1 MARKLILASASPHR
15 RAMLE
20 NAGLTIE
27 AAASEIDERAVEAAL
42 GDEACDGELLAGVLA
57 EAKAA
62 AVAESHA
69 DCLVIGCDQTLTLDG
84 EILHKAADMEQARRN
99 LLRLSGGTHH
109 LNSAVALA
117 SNGETLWR
125 HTAIA
130 RMTMRELDPA
140 YVGRYLSSAGP
151 AVLGSV
157 GCYQIEAKGINLF
170 ERVEGDFFTIVGLPL
185 IPLLAEL
192 RRLGEIDG

>member
-1 MARKLILASASPHR
+1 
-15 RAMLE
+15 MLE
-20 NAGLTIE
+20 SAGLAIE
-27 AAASEIDERAVEAAL
+27 AIASEIDERAVEAAL
-42 GDEACDGELLAGVLA
+42 GYEAHDGELLAGILA

-62 AVAESHA
+62 DVAERNP

-84 EILHKAADMEQARRN
+84 EIQHKAANMEEARHN
-99 LLRLSGGTHH
+99 LLRLSGRTHH
-109 LNSAVALA
+109 LNSAIALA
-117 SNGETLWR
+117 SNDETLWR
-125 HTAIA
+125 HVAIA

-140 YVGRYLSSAGP
+140 YVGRYLADTGP

-157 GCYQIEAKGINLF
+157 GVYQIEGRGINLF

-185 IPLLAEL
+185 MPLLAEL